1 MASSRLLIWAVGPLS
16 ALVLCCASIPAAEA
30 GPVHSVTDISH
41 EFSFYFDGRFG
52 KNYLSAK
59 GNVDVRNWATLHEF
73 DLGNIN
79 LLVLQ
84 SGASP
89 CAYVPKD
96 IEAVRRFLEEGGGA
110 VVLGDYTR
118 FRKEKAYHLNE
129 LARAFGA
136 EFTEA
141 RAKGPLSGA
150 AELAGK
156 PIKYYGG
163 KVIRLTAAAGAP
175 GRSRSPRAARAARKG
190 KETWEVLIRDA
201 AGQVVAARRKVGKG
215 KLLVC
220 SRGLSGRQPN
230 AKDPINAEWWVPLLR
245 DLAGGKR
252 VDPKRRP
259 KSMKP
264 ENVVIREGLRIRYSD
279 YMQPFAEEIF
289 KIYQKCRPVIERILG
304 VPPAKGMLS
313 GLILLPTGGG
323 GFSSGRE
330 IGLGTWWGGF
340 PERRYGM
347 IELLGH
353 EATHS
358 WVLPFGEPLWN
369 EGIATYVGIQLG
381 RALGH
386 NKDADATLAGWI
398 KSARRHDPD
407 MTKCDLAKGK
417 GLQHA
422 VRMAKPMWIWEELRK
437 EKPDILARYFQA
449 KRRLADPKTR
459 KRYTADDSVSVLSI
473 AAGRDLFPWF
483 RSLGISVDRKRAT
496 ISEGPGGRR

>member
-1 MASSRLLIWAVGPLS
+1 
-16 ALVLCCASIPAAEA
+16 
-30 GPVHSVTDISH
+30 
-41 EFSFYFDGRFG
+41 
-52 KNYLSAK
+52 
-59 GNVDVRNWATLHEF
+59 
-73 DLGNIN
+73 
-79 LLVLQ
+79 
-84 SGASP
+84 
-89 CAYVPKD
+89 
-96 IEAVRRFLEEGGGA
+96 
-110 VVLGDYTR
+110 
-118 FRKEKAYHLNE
+118 
-129 LARAFGA
+129 
-136 EFTEA
+136 
-141 RAKGPLSGA
+141 
-150 AELAGK
+150 

-163 KVIRLTAAAGAP
+163 KVIQLTAAEAVPGSSRTARVAGA
-175 GRSRSPRAARAARKG
+175 G
-190 KETWEVLIRDA
+190 KVEWEVLVRDA
-201 AGQVVAARRKVGKG
+201 AGKVVAARRKVGKG

-259 KSMKP
+259 KSLRP
-264 ENVVIREGLRIRYSD
+264 ENVVVREGLRIRYSD
-279 YMQPFAEEIF
+279 YMEPFAEEIF
-289 KIYQKCRPVIERILG
+289 KIYQECRPVIERILG

-381 RALGH
+381 RALGQ
-386 NKDADATLAGWI
+386 NKDADATLARWI

-417 GLQHA
+417 GLSHA

-449 KRRLADPKTR
+449 KRRLADPKKL
-459 KRYTADDSVSVLSI
+459 KRYTADDSVAVLSI
-473 AAGRDLFPWF
+473 AAGRDLFEWF

-496 ISEGPGGRR
+496 ISERPGGRR

>member
-1 MASSRLLIWAVGPLS
+1 MASSHLLTWVVAALP
-16 ALVLCCASIPAAEA
+16 ALVVCCASTPAAEA

-41 EFSFYFDGRFG
+41 EFTFYFDGRFAR
-52 KNYLSAK
+52 NYLSAK

-89 CAYVPKD
+89 CAYLPKD
-96 IEAVRRFLEEGGGA
+96 IEAVRGFLAGGGGV

-118 FRKEKAYHLNE
+118 FREEKTYHLNE
-129 LARAFGA
+129 LARAFGV

-141 RAKGPLSGA
+141 RAKAPLSGA
-150 AELAGK
+150 GGLAGK
-156 PIKYYGG
+156 PIKTYGG
-163 KVIRLTAAAGAP
+163 KIIRLSAATAAP
-175 GRSRSPRAARAARKG
+175 GRSRSARTARAGEEA
-190 KETWEVLIRDA
+190 WEVLVRDA
-201 AGQVVAARRKVGKG
+201 AGQVVAARRKVGGG

-220 SRGLSGRQPN
+220 SRALSGRQPN
-230 AKDPINAEWWVPLLR
+230 AKDPINAVWWVPVLR

-252 VDPKRRP
+252 VDPRRRP
-259 KSMKP
+259 KSMRP

-289 KIYQKCRPVIERILG
+289 KIYQECRPVMERILG
-304 VPPAKGMLS
+304 VPPAKGMLT

-381 RALGH
+381 RELGH
-386 NKDADATLAGWI
+386 NKDADATLARWI

-417 GLQHA
+417 DLSHA

-437 EKPDILARYFQA
+437 KKPDILARYFQA
-449 KRRLADPKTR
+449 KRRLADPKKL
-459 KRYTADDSVSVLSI
+459 KRYTADDSVAVLSI
-473 AAGRDLFPWF
+473 AAGRDLFQWF

-496 ISEGPGGRR
+496 ISGRPGGRR